1 MDNSKIVIS
10 LHVDNVSVRRDVDET
25 PVVLVQ
31 DPSKCSRLG
40 YLCHDR
46 HSCSRLRYFCDY
58 CIRIACL
65 LVFRGGKSKILL
77 REGSVYFHGQFL
89 DIYIIVGYSTSE
101 HKKLGSPCPK
111 SHGILPFF
119 AFFRIFEKR
128 GVLLTSR
135 IPCDF
140 TFFHPRAG
148 PLGSQLTE
156 FAPLHFFD
164 RTPPRYI
171 FRSRIHRRKKES
183 LTSPPK
189 IVWHWRQICRSFCS

>member
-1 MDNSKIVIS
+1 MESWLCQDDLCRRSVKSGSGLILRITNRQIWNRSESIWNTVDNSKIVIC

-119 AFFRIFEKR
+119 AFLK
-128 GVLLTSR
+128 
-135 IPCDF
+135 
-140 TFFHPRAG
+140 
-148 PLGSQLTE
+148 
-156 FAPLHFFD
+156 
-164 RTPPRYI
+164 
-171 FRSRIHRRKKES
+171 
-183 LTSPPK
+183 
-189 IVWHWRQICRSFCS
+189 